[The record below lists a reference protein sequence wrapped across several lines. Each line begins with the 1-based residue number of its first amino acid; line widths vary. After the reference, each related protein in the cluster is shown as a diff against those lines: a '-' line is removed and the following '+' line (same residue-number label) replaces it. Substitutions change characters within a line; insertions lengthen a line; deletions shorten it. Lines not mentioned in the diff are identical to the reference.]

1 MNGHTWD
8 IRDSSWQSLDN
19 SRQKVSYLITCR
31 TCTICIV
38 IMLGCYGI
46 DGRLWP
52 LRSSSPVGP
61 HKIDRFAMT
70 TFRDVLAQLRAA
82 DLTHL
87 APRLVDQGVRNIDQM
102 NGLTPEQ
109 VLAVAPEQRD
119 LEAFCRLLGRSIPKR
134 TTEIRTR
141 GRRDLPVVTSST
153 RGSII
158 GALEAAAPAV
168 QQEAIQNL
176 VRDQYANTTRNT
188 RDSRWNLW
196 TRLATSWKLPPLPIT
211 AELVQAIASSLKRG
225 RYRSSAQVFS
235 MARQQH
241 VAHTGCRLSADIEQQ
256 ITMSIRSIE
265 RGLGPS
271 TLKDAF
277 IVEDLAAATDSSN
290 TPPPAEDHWAEYL
303 YDCVL
308 VTPICCWWMLR
319 GIEVAAARFSD
330 VWFETTSFGRLAF
343 FTLPCHKT
351 DTIGMC
357 ITRSHPCTCSD
368 NLAALC
374 PYHALDTFIRRNHRP
389 GTDRNDEYLFY
400 GRRGGPIT
408 HLETIEVF
416 RKAIASTGA
425 ELTRPDR
432 WGSDAVRRYV
442 QEAPLS
448 CASGSSARPCIS
460 KTPTQMVKKYLETI
474 TSKFWVKNTS
484 TNVIHISGAPEF
496 STENIHWHTLCG
508 WRYGQAP
515 HTRFWSL
522 PEGNQCQRCF
532 RMQENQAITDANS
545 DEEAVWNAPSESFS

>member
-1 MNGHTWD
+1 
-8 IRDSSWQSLDN
+8 
-19 SRQKVSYLITCR
+19 
-31 TCTICIV
+31 
-38 IMLGCYGI
+38 
-46 DGRLWP
+46 
-52 LRSSSPVGP
+52 
-61 HKIDRFAMT
+61 MT
-70 TFRDVLAQLRAA
+70 NFRDVLARLRAA

-102 NGLTPEQ
+102 NSLTPEQ
-109 VLAVAPEQRD
+109 VLAIAPDQRD
-119 LEAFCRLLGRSIPKR
+119 LEAFCRLVGRSIPKR
-134 TTEIRTR
+134 TAEIRHR
-141 GRRDLPVVTSST
+141 GRRDRPVATSAT

-158 GALEAAAPAV
+158 GALEAATPAV
-168 QQEAIQNL
+168 QQEAIQDL

-211 AELVQAIASSLKRG
+211 TELVQAIASSLKRG
-225 RYRSSAQVFS
+225 RYRSSAQIFS

-241 VAHTGCRLSADIEQQ
+241 VAHTGFRLSADIEQQ

-277 IVEDLAAATDSSN
+277 IVEDLAATTDSSI
-290 TPPPAEDHWAEYL
+290 TPSTPVEHWAEYL

-308 VTPICCWWMLR
+308 VTIICCWWMLR
-319 GIEVAAARFSD
+319 GIEVAAAKFAD
-330 VWFETTSFGRLAF
+330 VWFETTTFGRLAF

-351 DTIGMC
+351 DTVGAC
-357 ITRSHPCTCSD
+357 VTRSRPCTCSD
-368 NLAALC
+368 NMAALN

-389 GTDRNDEYLFY
+389 GTERSDEYLFY

-425 ELTRPDR
+425 ELTRPDPQGQLLHRFNEHVCRVSGSQFLTRIGYPLETVQLIGR
-432 WGSDAVRRYV
+432 WGSDVVRRYV

-448 CASGSSARPCIS
+448 CASGSSSRPLINRN
-460 KTPTQMVKKYLETI
+460 PTQRTVKMMVKKYLETI

-496 STENIHWHTLCG
+496 STENIHWHTFCG
-508 WRYGQAP
+508 WRYGQTP
-515 HTRFWSL
+515 HTRYWSL

-532 RMQENQAITDANS
+532 RVQENQAITDANS
-545 DEEAVWNAPSESFS
+545 DDEAVWNAPSEAFN

>member
-1 MNGHTWD
+1 
-8 IRDSSWQSLDN
+8 
-19 SRQKVSYLITCR
+19 
-31 TCTICIV
+31 
-38 IMLGCYGI
+38 
-46 DGRLWP
+46 
-52 LRSSSPVGP
+52 
-61 HKIDRFAMT
+61 MT
-70 TFRDVLAQLRAA
+70 L
-82 DLTHL
+82 
-87 APRLVDQGVRNIDQM
+87 
-102 NGLTPEQ
+102 
-109 VLAVAPEQRD
+109 
-119 LEAFCRLLGRSIPKR
+119 
-134 TTEIRTR
+134 
-141 GRRDLPVVTSST
+141 
-153 RGSII
+153 
-158 GALEAAAPAV
+158 
-168 QQEAIQNL
+168 
-176 VRDQYANTTRNT
+176 
-188 RDSRWNLW
+188 
-196 TRLATSWKLPPLPIT
+196 
-211 AELVQAIASSLKRG
+211 
-225 RYRSSAQVFS
+225 
-235 MARQQH
+235 
-241 VAHTGCRLSADIEQQ
+241 
-256 ITMSIRSIE
+256 
-265 RGLGPS
+265 
-271 TLKDAF
+271 
-277 IVEDLAAATDSSN
+277 
-290 TPPPAEDHWAEYL
+290 
-303 YDCVL
+303 
-308 VTPICCWWMLR
+308 ICCWWMLR

-330 VWFETTSFGRLAF
+330 VWFETTSFGRSAF

-425 ELTRPDR
+425 ELTRPDPQGQLLHRFNEHVCRVSGSQFLTRLGYPLETVQLIGR

-448 CASGSSARPCIS
+448 CASGSSARPCIN
-460 KTPTQMVKKYLETI
+460 KTPTQRTVRTMVKKYLETI

-532 RMQENQAITDANS
+532 CTQENQATMVSTSEPGDGNGIQRTRS
-545 DEEAVWNAPSESFS
+545 APC

>member
-1 MNGHTWD
+1 
-8 IRDSSWQSLDN
+8 
-19 SRQKVSYLITCR
+19 
-31 TCTICIV
+31 
-38 IMLGCYGI
+38 
-46 DGRLWP
+46 
-52 LRSSSPVGP
+52 
-61 HKIDRFAMT
+61 MT
-70 TFRDVLAQLRAA
+70 NFRDVLARLRAA

-87 APRLVDQGVRNIDQM
+87 APRLVDQGVRNIDKM
-102 NGLTPEQ
+102 NSHTPEQ
-109 VLAVAPEQRD
+109 VLTIAPDQRD
-119 LEAFCRLLGRSIPKR
+119 LEAFCRLVGRPKR
-134 TTEIRTR
+134 TTEIRYR
-141 GRRDLPVVTSST
+141 GRRDLPVATSAT

-158 GALEAAAPAV
+158 GALEAATPAV

-176 VRDQYANTTRNT
+176 VRDQYANTTRST

-225 RYRSSAQVFS
+225 RYRSSAQIFS

-241 VAHTGCRLSADIEQQ
+241 VAHTGSRLSADIEQQ

-277 IVEDLAAATDSSN
+277 IVEDHAATTDSST
-290 TPPPAEDHWAEYL
+290 TPPPPPEDHWAEYL

-308 VTPICCWWMLR
+308 VTIICCWWMLR
-319 GIEVAAARFSD
+319 GIEVAAAKFAD
-330 VWFETTSFGRLAF
+330 VWFETTTSGRLAF
-343 FTLPCHKT
+343 FALPCHKT
-351 DTIGMC
+351 DTVGTC

-368 NLAALC
+368 NMAALC

-425 ELTRPDR
+425 ELTRPDPQGQLLHRFNERVCRVSGSQFLTRIGYPLETVQLIGR
-432 WGSDAVRRYV
+432 WGSDVIRRYV

-448 CASGSSARPCIS
+448 CASGSSSRPVINR
-460 KTPTQMVKKYLETI
+460 TPTQRTVKIMVKKYLETI

-496 STENIHWHTLCG
+496 STPGIGLFLRAINVKDASACKRTRPSRTPTAMRKQCGTPHLRRSTENLQQVP
-508 WRYGQAP
+508 R
-515 HTRFWSL
+515 
-522 PEGNQCQRCF
+522 
-532 RMQENQAITDANS
+532 
-545 DEEAVWNAPSESFS
+545 

>member
-1 MNGHTWD
+1 
-8 IRDSSWQSLDN
+8 
-19 SRQKVSYLITCR
+19 
-31 TCTICIV
+31 
-38 IMLGCYGI
+38 
-46 DGRLWP
+46 
-52 LRSSSPVGP
+52 
-61 HKIDRFAMT
+61 
-70 TFRDVLAQLRAA
+70 
-82 DLTHL
+82 
-87 APRLVDQGVRNIDQM
+87 
-102 NGLTPEQ
+102 
-109 VLAVAPEQRD
+109 
-119 LEAFCRLLGRSIPKR
+119 
-134 TTEIRTR
+134 
-141 GRRDLPVVTSST
+141 
-153 RGSII
+153 GSII

-545 DEEAVWNAPSESFS
+545 DEEAVWNAPSATLSLVAPYLFTRARRIDLTTDPVLKYLRAIKIITCSAISVYFQDDAAVTDLVKKLEGKFTYKGNDYDLGKIGGKHIVDNTYSDNTDIHLDINRQGEIMSQRVFTSLGTVNANRKKDDLDKRLIVDNKQQLVTKEPPDWDVR